1 MLSSQRSLSALS
13 INTNTTHGDMM
24 RRNSSATTANRHRRL
39 QTPNNVPPLPLS
51 AASNASLSPEELS
64 SKIADSFQQFSSM
77 LSQLSNNKTA
87 TNNNAATPVTP
98 PPSSSNY
105 PTYILSPQK
114 QQLSPRHIIP
124 APSQR
129 SNLLNS
135 PPLSSSNVPST
146 ATQNNHRKEVRLSS
160 QPTSVVIQPKV
171 PSSINPTQLQNQL
184 SSSYSSTT
192 TKKSIEPEEEEID
205 MEAYHSHAIYFKTAL
220 DHITATPII
229 SQGNTEL
236 RRRLISKWLTRAAS
250 IGDLETMQQMLDS
263 IQDIDINC
271 TDDKKT
277 GITCLMY
284 ASYFGHLQCLDLLLS
299 HPSIKINQQDKKG
312 WTALMWAI
320 NSYQTE
326 IVQKLLS
333 RGAKKTLQTRRGR
346 SIYSYPTSDTVKE
359 LLGTPPLTKPTQIIS
374 TEKTQVDPTDENSRR
389 KSNDNSAG
397 NIEHFYQTS
406 VDGYS
411 HFLKNSRSAAVDP
424 RRKSAPIA
432 SPLSPPDFSQL
443 TKAITTPQQEQRNKE
458 NALNTLI
465 AAEDTMEE
473 EEDMKRWETSI
484 KSSNTFSWNQ
494 CLPDQMFVFS
504 QEDLSFIVEQALT
517 VTDIKSLMNKTQ
529 LSNELWQPANIIFLS
544 TRFAYYCSSR
554 ELLNLLLRTVA
565 AKLSKIIKYAYRDT
579 QSLAYWIANMCQLSS
594 YLKKDPGLSIST
606 HESQETL
613 SELIA
618 EAYAFFVTESQK
630 KLEKILDAS
639 MLDYES
645 IQEVEQVDFVDDWQ
659 RFFRRSNG
667 SRRSTDTISSVERKS
682 SMDFSSSQTSIDS
695 SSSPQSITKL
705 LTQIQ
710 STLQAYHVPPA
721 IVIQAMAQFFH
732 YLSCELFNRVL
743 TYKKY
748 LCRSKALQLRMNL
761 SGIEEWVRASHL
773 PASLYSAFE
782 PLIQLLQLLQCLSQ
796 MNDIVLF
803 SSTIQTFDKLNPL
816 QVKRCVQTYRYEVSE
831 VKLPESVE
839 QLANQMAFD
848 HQQQLAMVSN
858 SRRNSSSSNSSG
870 MVQRSGSIDLSN
882 NLPTGRPTSISS
894 LNCLLTTTTNKKRLS
909 SEEMLSLN
917 STMVQQLDDVDDLH
931 DEGEEKR
938 NSKYLLPFSIP
949 VTTALL
955 QGWTDEKQK
964 NSANL
969 TTNYSD
975 AIYQE
980 IKRKKQEQFNLLD
993 KIYPAINEE
1002 WVFNLD
1008 KRLHVR

>member
-1 MLSSQRSLSALS
+1 M
-13 INTNTTHGDMM
+13 D
-24 RRNSSATTANRHRRL
+24 
-39 QTPNNVPPLPLS
+39 
-51 AASNASLSPEELS
+51 
-64 SKIADSFQQFSSM
+64 
-77 LSQLSNNKTA
+77 
-87 TNNNAATPVTP
+87 
-98 PPSSSNY
+98 
-105 PTYILSPQK
+105 
-114 QQLSPRHIIP
+114 
-124 APSQR
+124 
-129 SNLLNS
+129 
-135 PPLSSSNVPST
+135 
-146 ATQNNHRKEVRLSS
+146 
-160 QPTSVVIQPKV
+160 
-171 PSSINPTQLQNQL
+171 
-184 SSSYSSTT
+184 
-192 TKKSIEPEEEEID
+192 
-205 MEAYHSHAIYFKTAL
+205 AYHSHAIYFKTAL
-220 DHITATPII
+220 DDITATHTING
-229 SQGNTEL
+229 GNTEL

-250 IGDLETMQQMLDS
+250 IGDLETMQQMLEGVHDV
-263 IQDIDINC
+263 DINC

-277 GITCLMY
+277 GMTSLMY

-299 HPSIKINQQDKKG
+299 HPSIKINQQDKNG

-320 NSYQTE
+320 NSYETE

-333 RGAKKTLQTRRGR
+333 RGAKKSLQTRHGR

-359 LLGTPPLTKPTQIIS
+359 LLGTPPVTTKPTQS
-374 TEKTQVDPTDENSRR
+374 TEKTHTSETSRNGNSEV
-389 KSNDNSAG
+389 
-397 NIEHFYQTS
+397 EHFYQTS
-406 VDGYS
+406 VDG
-411 HFLKNSRSAAVDP
+411 
-424 RRKSAPIA
+424 
-432 SPLSPPDFSQL
+432 QL

-458 NALNTLI
+458 SALHTLTAAA
-465 AAEDTMEE
+465 AAEDTMD

-504 QEDLSFIVEQALT
+504 QEDLNFIVEQALT
-517 VTDIKSLMNKTQ
+517 VTDIKSLRNKTQ

-544 TRFAYYCSSR
+544 ARFAYYCSSR
-554 ELLNLLLRTVA
+554 EVLSLLLRAVA
-565 AKLSKIIKYAYRDT
+565 GKLSKIIKNAYRDT

-606 HESQETL
+606 HKSQETL
-613 SELIA
+613 SQLIA

-682 SMDFSSSQTSIDS
+682 SVDFSSQTD

-743 TYKKY
+743 AYKKY

-803 SSTIQTFDKLNPL
+803 SSTVQTFDKLNPL

-848 HQQQLAMVSN
+848 HQQQLAM
-858 SRRNSSSSNSSG
+858 
-870 MVQRSGSIDLSN
+870 
-882 NLPTGRPTSISS
+882 
-894 LNCLLTTTTNKKRLS
+894 
-909 SEEMLSLN
+909 MLSLN
-917 STMVQQLDDVDDLH
+917 SMMVQQLDDVDDLH

-949 VTTALL
+949 R
-955 QGWTDEKQK
+955 D
-964 NSANL
+964 
-969 TTNYSD
+969 
-975 AIYQE
+975 
-980 IKRKKQEQFNLLD
+980 KQEQFNLLD

>member
-1 MLSSQRSLSALS
+1 
-13 INTNTTHGDMM
+13 
-24 RRNSSATTANRHRRL
+24 
-39 QTPNNVPPLPLS
+39 
-51 AASNASLSPEELS
+51 
-64 SKIADSFQQFSSM
+64 
-77 LSQLSNNKTA
+77 
-87 TNNNAATPVTP
+87 
-98 PPSSSNY
+98 
-105 PTYILSPQK
+105 
-114 QQLSPRHIIP
+114 
-124 APSQR
+124 
-129 SNLLNS
+129 
-135 PPLSSSNVPST
+135 
-146 ATQNNHRKEVRLSS
+146 
-160 QPTSVVIQPKV
+160 
-171 PSSINPTQLQNQL
+171 
-184 SSSYSSTT
+184 
-192 TKKSIEPEEEEID
+192 
-205 MEAYHSHAIYFKTAL
+205 
-220 DHITATPII
+220 
-229 SQGNTEL
+229 
-236 RRRLISKWLTRAAS
+236 
-250 IGDLETMQQMLDS
+250 
-263 IQDIDINC
+263 
-271 TDDKKT
+271 
-277 GITCLMY
+277 
-284 ASYFGHLQCLDLLLS
+284 
-299 HPSIKINQQDKKG
+299 
-312 WTALMWAI
+312 
-320 NSYQTE
+320 
-326 IVQKLLS
+326 
-333 RGAKKTLQTRRGR
+333 
-346 SIYSYPTSDTVKE
+346 
-359 LLGTPPLTKPTQIIS
+359 
-374 TEKTQVDPTDENSRR
+374 
-389 KSNDNSAG
+389 
-397 NIEHFYQTS
+397 
-406 VDGYS
+406 
-411 HFLKNSRSAAVDP
+411 
-424 RRKSAPIA
+424 
-432 SPLSPPDFSQL
+432 
-443 TKAITTPQQEQRNKE
+443 
-458 NALNTLI
+458 
-465 AAEDTMEE
+465 
-473 EEDMKRWETSI
+473 
-484 KSSNTFSWNQ
+484 
-494 CLPDQMFVFS
+494 
-504 QEDLSFIVEQALT
+504 
-517 VTDIKSLMNKTQ
+517 
-529 LSNELWQPANIIFLS
+529 
-544 TRFAYYCSSR
+544 
-554 ELLNLLLRTVA
+554 
-565 AKLSKIIKYAYRDT
+565 
-579 QSLAYWIANMCQLSS
+579 MCQLSS

-695 SSSPQSITKL
+695 FSPQSITKL

-743 TYKKY
+743 AYKKY

-773 PASLYSAFE
+773 PASLFGAFE

-848 HQQQLAMVSN
+848 HQQQLVMVSN
-858 SRRNSSSSNSSG
+858 SRRNSSSSIGSSG
-870 MVQRSGSIDLSN
+870 MAQRSASIDLSSSSSN
-882 NLPTGRPTSISS
+882 NSPTGRPTSISS

-964 NSANL
+964 NATHH

-975 AIYQE
+975 GIYQE